1 MLSIIQIIFAAAGAG
16 TVIDSLYAIKKA
28 VYEDKITTFGHLL
41 KAMKEDFRDDEIL
54 RQYLLHKVPKFCKDK
69 DATEF
74 GKKVMDDLAE
84 CLGGQANYRGGK
96 FERHYLL
103 FYSYNWFKNVTIA
116 TADGRKSE
124 SALSR
129 GVNPK

>member
-1 MLSIIQIIFAAAGAG
+1 
-16 TVIDSLYAIKKA
+16 
-28 VYEDKITTFGHLL
+28 
-41 KAMKEDFRDDEIL
+41 MKEDFRDDEIL

-96 FERHYLL
+96 FEPSLFA

-116 TADGRKSE
+116 TADGRKVKVLSHE
-124 SALSR
+124 ALTQVKYRKHQYCSIT
-129 GVNPK
+129 

>member
-1 MLSIIQIIFAAAGAG
+1 MSSEGGAVYNTDNFAAAGAG

-103 FYSYNWFKNVTIA
+103 FILITGLKM
-116 TADGRKSE
+116 
-124 SALSR
+124 
-129 GVNPK
+129 

>member
-1 MLSIIQIIFAAAGAG
+1 MGVG

-28 VYEDKITTFGHLL
+28 VYEEKITTFGHLL

-54 RQYLLHKVPKFCKDK
+54 RQYLLHKVPKFCEDK
-69 DATEF
+69 AATEF

-96 FERHYLL
+96 FEPSLFA
-103 FYSYNWFKNVTIA
+103 FYSYSQFF
-116 TADGRKSE
+116 
-124 SALSR
+124 LHQ
-129 GVNPK
+129 